1 MFISHGISYSQRPTA
16 LTLGNFDGVH
26 LGHQAMLKRLVNHAN
41 ALNIPSV
48 VMTFEPHPKE
58 FFLKEKA
65 PYRLT
70 SLREKVELLYDMG
83 VNQVHV
89 CRFDQ
94 HFAQI
99 TAEDFVEHYLVRQL
113 NARWILI
120 GDDFKFGAKRG
131 GDYLLLQE
139 LSREYRFSVEAM
151 HSVCQ
156 QETRISSTVVRE
168 ALVHC
173 DFERVA
179 RYLGRPYSISGR
191 VMHGQKLGRQL
202 GFPTANVH
210 LQHNKLLFQGVF
222 CVTFEVENHVYTGV
236 ANLGY
241 RPTVTDNLLK
251 PHLEV
256 HLFDFNQDIYGKHA
270 RVYFLHQLRA
280 EQKFASLEALTYQI
294 QKDTDAARA
303 YFAAL
308 NIIRSPSLCIEE

>member
-1 MFISHGISYSQRPTA
+1 MFISHGVSYSQRPTA

-94 HFAQI
+94 QFAQI
-99 TAEDFVEHYLVRQL
+99 PAEDFVEQYLVQQL

-120 GDDFKFGAKRG
+120 GDDFKFGAKRA

-151 HSVCQ
+151 HSVVCQ
-156 QETRISSTVVRE
+156 QSTRISSTCVRE
-168 ALVHC
+168 ALAECRFDLVT
-173 DFERVA
+173 E
-179 RYLGRPYSISGR
+179 YLGRAYSISGR
-191 VMHGQKLGRQL
+191 VMHGQKLGRTL
-202 GFPTANVH
+202 GFPTANIQ
-210 LQHNKLLFQGVF
+210 LQHNKLLFRGVF
-222 CVTFEVENHVYTGV
+222 CVLLELGGITYPGV

-241 RPTVTDNLLK
+241 RPTVTAGEFH
-251 PHLEV
+251 PTLEV
-256 HLFDFNQDIYGKHA
+256 HLFDFNQDIYGKHV
-270 RVYFLHQLRA
+270 RVHFLNQIRA
-280 EQKFASLEALTYQI
+280 EQKFTSLEALTKQI
-294 QKDTDAARA
+294 QQDVQSART
-303 YFAAL
+303 YFAQ
-308 NIIRSPSLCIEE
+308 PSSQLCCPSI

>member
-26 LGHQAMLKRLVNHAN
+26 LGHQAMLKKLVNHAN

-94 HFAQI
+94 QFAQI
-99 TAEDFVEHYLVRQL
+99 PAEDFVEQYLVQQL

-120 GDDFKFGAKRG
+120 GDDFKFGAKRA

-156 QETRISSTVVRE
+156 HSTRISSTCVRE
-168 ALVHC
+168 ALAECRFDLVT
-173 DFERVA
+173 E
-179 RYLGRPYSISGR
+179 YLGRAYSISGR
-191 VMHGQKLGRQL
+191 VMHGQKLGRTL
-202 GFPTANVH
+202 GFPTANVQ
-210 LQHNKLLFQGVF
+210 LQHNKLLFKGVF
-222 CVTFEVENHVYTGV
+222 CVLLEFGGQTYSGV

-241 RPTVTDNLLK
+241 RPTVTEGQLK
-251 PHLEV
+251 PTLEV
-256 HLFDFNQDIYGKHA
+256 HLFDFNQDIYGKHV
-270 RVYFLHQLRA
+270 RVHFLHQIRA
-280 EQKFASLEALTYQI
+280 EQKFTSLEALTRQI
-294 QKDTDAARA
+294 AQDVTVARTYFSQQAAPP
-303 YFAAL
+303 FC
-308 NIIRSPSLCIEE
+308 PSV